1 MRDNRRVPG
10 YPSLTALDTLLAA
23 LPGVGEA
30 RRRQLGMVRRELA
43 AALERDALPVAAR
56 RNLRRLLETGT
67 LETYLRLAESGALR
81 HRLVGGRRPPT
92 SPPTNQARYDC
103 LNLARQAL
111 GLPRLPLG
119 GGTPILR
126 PTPES
131 GQLAALRRQL
141 DQDLGGHL
149 SPGRIRLIAVLALL
163 LDTRS
168 RSGELTVQ
176 RVTHLTG
183 DPTRPHTGIHSRRQP
198 QHGTGVATES
208 EWLPLS
214 DLSRA
219 ALDRWLPLRADLMS
233 HAHGTT
239 RLWVSLRMNHAGTL
253 DDDGRATLR
262 PAGMPLE
269 ENGLITSYRA
279 GRSRYED
286 LRRLLPPKMEQLRR
300 AAEDQ
305 HVASQV

>member
-1 MRDNRRVPG
+1 MPD
-10 YPSLTALDTLLAA
+10 YPSLTALDTLLDA
-23 LPGVGEA
+23 LPDLGDA

-43 AALERDALPVAAR
+43 AALARDALPVAAR
-56 RNLRRLLETGT
+56 RNVRRLLETGT
-67 LETYLRLAESGALR
+67 LTTYLRLAESGTLR

-92 SPPTNQARYDC
+92 SRPTNQARYDC
-103 LNLARQAL
+103 LNLARKAA

-119 GGTPILR
+119 GGAPILR
-126 PTPES
+126 PTPEL
-131 GQLAALRRQL
+131 GRLAALRRQL
-141 DQDLGGHL
+141 DQDLAGHL
-149 SPGRIRLIAVLALL
+149 SPGRIRLTAVLALL

-176 RVTHLTG
+176 RVTHLT
-183 DPTRPHTGIHSRRQP
+183 DDHAGIHVQRQP
-198 QHGTGVATES
+198 QHGTNTVPDS

-239 RLWVSLRMNHAGTL
+239 RLWVSLRMNHTGTL
-253 DDDGRATLR
+253 DDEGRATLR

-300 AAEDQ
+300 AAEDRYA
-305 HVASQV
+305 ASRT

>member
-1 MRDNRRVPG
+1 MPA
-10 YPSLTALDTLLAA
+10 YPSLTALDALLAS
-23 LPGVGEA
+23 LPDVGEA

-43 AALERDALPVAAR
+43 AALARDALPVPAR
-56 RNLRRLLETGT
+56 RSLRRLLETGT
-67 LETYLRLAESGALR
+67 LDTYLRLAESGVLR

-92 SPPTNQARYDC
+92 SAPTNQARYDC
-103 LNLARQAL
+103 LNLVRQAL
-111 GLPRLPLG
+111 GLPRLRLG
-119 GGTPILR
+119 GGTPVLR

-149 SPGRIRLIAVLALL
+149 SPGRVRLTAVLALL

-168 RSGELTVQ
+168 RSGEMAGQ
-176 RVTHLTG
+176 RITHLTDG
-183 DPTRPHTGIHSRRQP
+183 HAGIYSRRQP
-198 QHGTGVATES
+198 QHGTNTATES

-233 HAHGTT
+233 HAHGTS

-253 DDDGRATLR
+253 DDQGRATLR

-269 ENGLITSYRA
+269 ENGLVTSYRT
-279 GRSRYED
+279 GRSRYDE
-286 LRRLLPPKMEQLRR
+286 LRRLLPPKWEQLRR

-305 HVASQV
+305 HAASRP